1 MVKNPPAKAGVTGAS
16 GSFPGL
22 GRSPWRRKWLP
33 TPVFLLGKSMDK
45 EAWQATVHGV
55 AEESDTTSRPNTTT
69 SYLEWTM
76 RDLATGL
83 SYNGTISASSYYQM
97 FYFFYNSIN
106 NLPCIQLLLNIN
118 QFFLCGHTNW
128 STNQMSDLLI
138 LLGKSDLVA
147 SSGHSLCLYYSRPG
161 KISNPSPKYLYDVW
175 FQGKARQ
182 NLITGMLK
190 QGHILINFL
199 LL

>member
-1 MVKNPPAKAGVTGAS
+1 MWSGYRLFYLFSILNLSGVL
-16 GSFPGL
+16 L
-22 GRSPWRRKWLP
+22 GDDGPEVVNKWNCFLLFGHTFRLTVLKIVMGDLLSATIQWLP
-33 TPVFLLGKSMDK
+33 
-45 EAWQATVHGV
+45 
-55 AEESDTTSRPNTTT
+55 
-69 SYLEWTM
+69 
-76 RDLATGL
+76 
-83 SYNGTISASSYYQM
+83 QM

-175 FQGKARQ
+175 
-182 NLITGMLK
+182 L
-190 QGHILINFL
+190 FL
-199 LL
+199 FKVWKSIWRMK